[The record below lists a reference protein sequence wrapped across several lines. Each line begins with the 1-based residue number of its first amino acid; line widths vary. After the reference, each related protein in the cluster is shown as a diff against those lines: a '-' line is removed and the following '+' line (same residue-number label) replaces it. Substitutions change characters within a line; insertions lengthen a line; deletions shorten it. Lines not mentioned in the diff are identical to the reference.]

1 MVPCFIII
9 QVKQVNTLIEDLHY
23 LTYIVNLH
31 YKMFSISG
39 KRSVITDTQL
49 PDGNESVHQLHVME
63 EQIRRLELGKLS

>member
-1 MVPCFIII
+1 
-9 QVKQVNTLIEDLHY
+9 
-23 LTYIVNLH
+23 
-31 YKMFSISG
+31 MFSISG